1 MKVMVVTLVVPDTG
15 NPHLTPVSV
24 GGCSRARV
32 CVDRCLETQRFVD
45 PGTFAVTDAGGWR
58 PPRVDYI
65 KDLRVAD
72 R

>member
-32 CVDRCLETQRFVD
+32 C
-45 PGTFAVTDAGGWR
+45 
-58 PPRVDYI
+58 
-65 KDLRVAD
+65 
-72 R
+72 